1 MSSAITSEAIPW
13 NTTQEENQ
21 YSLAKILGI
30 WVAAALPM
38 GILSWVVYP
47 ALASD
52 IETNPLGAGFTRVG
66 LMTVGLIW
74 VFVLALIIVYREE
87 GDLRW
92 VTVRRRLWLNTPRD
106 PKTGEPRRKLW
117 LWLIPIIILLT
128 VVSMMIGPFLDR
140 LWITIMP
147 FFTPPPG
154 SDASEYLGTA
164 ELQAQLVGAWDFML
178 LFLVMAFFNI
188 IGEEFLFRG
197 VLLPKMV
204 GTFDKWDWVANGV
217 LMGAYH
223 WHQPWTIPGAIV
235 ANALFFALPA
245 RFFRST
251 WMAMIAH
258 SMQYLLSIP
267 IILAV
272 VLGLAKKEFL

>member
-1 MSSAITSEAIPW
+1 MSSSHTSKSIAWSEV
-13 NTTQEENQ
+13 QEEGQ

-47 ALASD
+47 TLAPD
-52 IETNPLGAGFTRVG
+52 FEADLLGAGFTRVA
-66 LMTVGLIW
+66 LMAVGLIW

-128 VVSMMIGPFLDR
+128 VVSMMIGPYLDR
-140 LWITIMP
+140 LWTTILP

-154 SDASEYLGTA
+154 YDAGELLGSA
-164 ELQAQLVGAWDFML
+164 EVQAQLVGAWDFLL

-188 IGEEFLFRG
+188 FGEEFLFRG
-197 VLLPKMV
+197 VLLPKMG
-204 GTFDKWDWVANGV
+204 GTFGKWDWVVNGV

-223 WHQPWTIPGAIV
+223 WHQPWTIPGAIA

-251 WMAMIAH
+251 WMSIIAH

-267 IILAV
+267 IILAI
-272 VLGLAKKEFL
+272 VLGLT